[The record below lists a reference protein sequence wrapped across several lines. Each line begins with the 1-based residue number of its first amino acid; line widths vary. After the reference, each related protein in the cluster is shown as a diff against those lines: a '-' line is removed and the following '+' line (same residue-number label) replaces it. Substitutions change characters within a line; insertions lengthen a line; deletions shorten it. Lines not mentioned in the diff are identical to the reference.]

1 MIDLYFWPTPN
12 GWKISIALEEMGLP
26 YNVIPLRIGQ
36 GEQFTEAFE
45 RISPSHR
52 MPAIVD
58 HEPLG
63 GSDSFPL
70 AESGAILMYLAEK
83 SGQFLPTD
91 VHARYEVMQWLLW
104 QTTQLGP
111 MMGQHGHFALYAK
124 EKIPYAIDRYRY
136 NVLRLF
142 KELDKRLKGREYI
155 CGEYTIVDM
164 ACWPWIVTYKS
175 QQIDLVEFP
184 DIRRWYDA
192 LKTRPGLRRGYDL
205 LKDSRSSRGNE
216 APDEEA
222 RAHLFG
228 EAQKASGQ
236 IESGS

>member
-1 MIDLYFWPTPN
+1 
-12 GWKISIALEEMGLP
+12 
-26 YNVIPLRIGQ
+26 
-36 GEQFTEAFE
+36 
-45 RISPSHR
+45 
-52 MPAIVD
+52 
-58 HEPLG
+58 
-63 GSDSFPL
+63 
-70 AESGAILMYLAEK
+70 MYK
-83 SGQFLPTD
+83 RQQFLPTD
-91 VHARYEVMQWLLW
+91 VQGRYGVMQWLLW

-124 EKIPYAIDRYRY
+124 QKIPYAIDRYRY

-142 KELDKRLKGREYI
+142 KELDKRLKGREHI
-155 CGEYTIVDM
+155 CGQYTIVDM

-175 QQIDLVEFP
+175 QQIDLEEFP
-184 DIRRWYDA
+184 EIRRWYDA

-228 EAQKASGQ
+228 ETQKASGQ
-236 IESGS
+236 VESAS

>member
-1 MIDLYFWPTPN
+1 MIDFYFWPTPN

-63 GSDSFPL
+63 GGDSFPL

-91 VHARYEVMQWLLW
+91 VQGRYEVMQWLLW

-124 EKIPYAIDRYRY
+124 QKIPYAIDRYRY

-142 KELDKRLKGREYI
+142 KELDKRLKGREHI
-155 CGEYTIVDM
+155 
-164 ACWPWIVTYKS
+164 
-175 QQIDLVEFP
+175 
-184 DIRRWYDA
+184 DA

-228 EAQKASGQ
+228 ETQKASGQ
-236 IESGS
+236 VESAS

>member
-1 MIDLYFWPTPN
+1 
-12 GWKISIALEEMGLP
+12 
-26 YNVIPLRIGQ
+26 
-36 GEQFTEAFE
+36 
-45 RISPSHR
+45 
-52 MPAIVD
+52 
-58 HEPLG
+58 
-63 GSDSFPL
+63 
-70 AESGAILMYLAEK
+70 
-83 SGQFLPTD
+83 
-91 VHARYEVMQWLLW
+91 
-104 QTTQLGP
+104 
-111 MMGQHGHFALYAK
+111 LYAK

-142 KELDKRLKGREYI
+142 KELDNRLKGREHI

-184 DIRRWYDA
+184 EIRRWYDA

-228 EAQKASGQ
+228 EA
-236 IESGS
+236 

>member
-1 MIDLYFWPTPN
+1 
-12 GWKISIALEEMGLP
+12 
-26 YNVIPLRIGQ
+26 
-36 GEQFTEAFE
+36 
-45 RISPSHR
+45 

-63 GSDSFPL
+63 SGDSFPL

-91 VHARYEVMQWLLW
+91 VQGRYGVMQWLLW

-142 KELDKRLKGREYI
+142 KELDNRLKGREHI

-175 QQIDLVEFP
+175 QQIDLAEFP
-184 DIRRWYDA
+184 EIRRWYDA

-236 IESGS
+236 IESAS